1 LKAFALESADK
12 PAALVTVPKPEVG
25 EAGVLVAVR
34 AASVNGFDVFQANG
48 FLFGMMEHALPTVV
62 GRDFAGVVE
71 AVGPGV
77 REFAPGD
84 EVFGYIPPTPPLK
97 SGAFAEYVAGGRE
110 LVLAAKPADLDFH
123 DAAAL
128 PLAGSAALDLLEA
141 IDGHDGDVVVIVG
154 ATGGVGSLAVQLA
167 AQRGLTIVGTAR
179 PDEEAFIRELGAADT
194 IDYSAVSV
202 AEAVRNRYPDG
213 VAALIDLVDQKDALT
228 ELAGVVREGG
238 HVATLLGA
246 ADVDQLAGRGVNGHN
261 VNAVPT
267 GDKLRLLGGLA
278 GSGALRVAIQGVYS
292 IAGAGDALQAFQQG
306 TRGKLI
312 VRVGSDVP
320 DGEGQ
325 HR

>member
-1 LKAFALESADK
+1 LKAFALESKDK

-25 EAGVLVAVR
+25 EPDVLVAVR
-34 AASVNGFDVFQANG
+34 AASVNGFDVYQANG

-77 REFAPGD
+77 REFATGD
-84 EVFGYIPPTPPLK
+84 EVFGFIPSTPPLK

-110 LVLAAKPADLDFH
+110 LILAAKPAGLDFH

-141 IDGHDGDVVVIVG
+141 IDGHAGDVVVIVG

-167 AQRGLTIVGTAR
+167 AQRGLTILATAR
-179 PDEEAFIRELGAADT
+179 PDEEAFIRELGAAEA
-194 IDYSAVSV
+194 IDYSTGSV
-202 AEAVRNRYPDG
+202 ADAVRSRYPAG
-213 VAALIDLVDQKDALT
+213 VAGLIDLVDQKDALT

-246 ADVDQLAGRGVNGHN
+246 ADVDQLATRGIIGHN
-261 VNAVPT
+261 VNAAPSA
-267 GDKLRLLGGLA
+267 DKLRLLGELA
-278 GSGALRVAIQGVYS
+278 ASGALRVPIQGVYS
-292 IAGAGDALQAFQQG
+292 IDQAGDALQSFQQG
-306 TRGKLI
+306 TRGKL
-312 VRVGSDVP
+312 VLRVGSD
-320 DGEGQ
+320 GG
-325 HR
+325 